1 MSDKFVFIDT
11 YTQTTGSVALGLSNH
26 AIQPVNSSQSN
37 APLFRFGIFGVSV
50 SGSSGNFGVN
60 IMGRCPDGTTM
71 VVAGDTAIGA
81 VKRVFFPTN
90 VGGTTQHAGSI
101 RPYEIQYQR
110 AVGTSISY
118 TASVWGI
125 LYNP

>member
-1 MSDKFVFIDT
+1 MSDKFIFTDT
-11 YTQTTGSVALGLSNH
+11 HVQVTGSVAAGLSIH
-26 AIQPVNSSQSN
+26 QIGLAGSHQSKS
-37 APLFRFGIFGVSV
+37 PMFRYAIFGVSV

-71 VVAGDTAIGA
+71 IVAGDTAIGA
-81 VKRVFFPTN
+81 VKRVFYPTN
-90 VGGTTQHAGSI
+90 AGGTTQFAGAV
-101 RPYEIQYQR
+101 RPYEIQYNR

-118 TASVWGI
+118 TAAVWGI